1 MSQVVRKELDNI
13 IYTQTNLGDDLR
25 QLKTDVKGIKTKL
38 PDSFDDFVTIKAL
51 NEMEGEVILLEL
63 RVSLFSSSYCLFRL
77 LGLALSNKFTF
88 LSLSLLSSF
97 STDDDMN
104 KHIEISGKI
113 RFVYYTDSSIAKSLH
128 P

>member
-1 MSQVVRKELDNI
+1 MPDYGVGWMSQVVRKELDGWMSQVVRKELDNI

-88 LSLSLLSSF
+88 LFLSLSLFLFSLSL
-97 STDDDMN
+97 
-104 KHIEISGKI
+104 
-113 RFVYYTDSSIAKSLH
+113 SL
-128 P
+128 PLTFY

>member
-77 LGLALSNKFTF
+77 LGLALSNKLYPSCF
-88 LSLSLLSSF
+88 SLSFF
-97 STDDDMN
+97 SRVHATLYVTMLVGR
-104 KHIEISGKI
+104 SV
-113 RFVYYTDSSIAKSLH
+113 RPSVR